1 MAQKLNNSITTS
13 RDAIADDAR
22 NDLMK
27 EAKSGAVLKD
37 ESTPTVLLWFPKI
50 VSDELHVRQNIKMT
64 WSEKNFPS

>member
-27 EAKSGAVLKD
+27 EALLKAEEIRRGLEGRKHAD
-37 ESTPTVLLWFPKI
+37 STALVAEDRKRLSFMSDKI
-50 VSDELHVRQNIKMT
+50 FRMT
-64 WSEKNFPS
+64 